1 MRIAELLRETKE
13 TKIIVKLNL
22 DSKKESSINTP
33 IPFLNHMLEACMFYA
48 GISLEL
54 EASGDILVDDHHTVE
69 DIGIVLGQAL
79 KKALT
84 NTTNINRF
92 GTSYVPMDESL
103 SRVVL
108 DISNRPYLVYD
119 VNLKNERIGNFTL
132 DNTLE
137 FFRAFV
143 YESRITLHIAN
154 LYGQNDHHILESIF
168 KAFGK
173 ALKQAIQTTSTLQS
187 TKGVL

>member
-1 MRIAELLRETKE
+1 MRTAEILRETKE
-13 TKIIVKLNL
+13 TKIKISLNL
-22 DSKKESSINTP
+22 DSKKNSSINTP
-33 IPFLNHMLEACMFYA
+33 IPFLSHMLEACMFYA
-48 GISLEL
+48 GVSLEL
-54 EASGDILVDDHHTVE
+54 EASGDMLVDDHHTAE
-69 DIGIVLGQAL
+69 DIGIVLGQAI
-79 KKALT
+79 KEALS
-84 NTTNINRF
+84 NTCNINRF
-92 GTSYVPMDESL
+92 GSSYVPMDESL

-119 VNLKNERIGNFTL
+119 VKLKNERIGNFTL

-143 YESRITLHIAN
+143 NESRITLHITN

-173 ALKQAIQTTSTLQS
+173 ALKQAILETTTLQS

>member
-1 MRIAELLRETKE
+1 
-13 TKIIVKLNL
+13 
-22 DSKKESSINTP
+22 
-33 IPFLNHMLEACMFYA
+33 MLEACMFYA
-48 GISLEL
+48 GVSLEL
-54 EASGDILVDDHHTVE
+54 EASGDMLVDDHHTAE
-69 DIGIVLGQAL
+69 DIGIVLGQAI
-79 KKALT
+79 KEALS
-84 NTTNINRF
+84 NTCNINRF
-92 GTSYVPMDESL
+92 GSSYVPMDESL

-119 VNLKNERIGNFTL
+119 VKLKNERIGNFTL

-143 YESRITLHIAN
+143 NESRITLHITN

-173 ALKQAIQTTSTLQS
+173 ALKQAILETTTLQS

>member
-1 MRIAELLRETKE
+1 MRTAEILRETKE
-13 TKIIVKLNL
+13 TKIKISLNL
-22 DSKKESSINTP
+22 DSKKNSSINTP

-48 GISLEL
+48 GVSLEL
-54 EASGDILVDDHHTVE
+54 EASGDMLVDDHHTAE
-69 DIGIVLGQAL
+69 DIGIVLGQAI
-79 KKALT
+79 KEALS
-84 NTTNINRF
+84 NTSNINRF
-92 GTSYVPMDESL
+92 GSSYVPMDESL

-119 VNLKNERIGNFTL
+119 VKLKNERIGNFTL

-143 YESRITLHIAN
+143 NESRITLHITN

-173 ALKQAIQTTSTLQS
+173 ALKQAIQITSTLQS